1 MSALVAVLMIVT
13 FVPVS
18 AKDKELSAEGKK
30 DLEKLQGKWKA
41 TKVVI
46 DGNETEPKMDGADVI
61 VEFKKEKF
69 LFAGNEFFDVAALD
83 PSATPKLLD
92 FKALADMGDITKGN
106 TYEGI
111 YKLDGDTLELA
122 LYIGEGSKRPAKFE
136 SEKDSK
142 VIVVTFK
149 REK

>member
-1 MSALVAVLMIVT
+1 MSALVAVLMIVP
-13 FVPVS
+13 FASVN
-18 AKDKELSAEGKK
+18 AKDKELSAEAKK

-41 TKVVI
+41 TKVTA
-46 DGNETEPKMDGADVI
+46 DGNETEPQMDGADVI

-69 LFAGNEFFDVAALD
+69 FFAGKEFFDVAALD
-83 PSATPKLLD
+83 PSTTPKLID
-92 FKALADMGDITKGN
+92 FKALADMGEIAKGN

-122 LYIGEGSKRPAKFE
+122 LYVGEGSKRPDKFE
-136 SEKDSK
+136 SAKESK
-142 VIVVTFK
+142 VVVVTFK